1 MNLECKAMEVSVFPR
16 SDTPLMIALMSPGV
30 LKAMIFIGGMYLF
43 YLADRR
49 VAAKNNGWG
58 ILHTWVD
65 KIVSDGKKPKL
76 SSKQNLKN
84 ETMGQR
90 NIMSVLGILW
100 FGRRILSM
108 SYNSGKC

>member
-30 LKAMIFIGGMYLF
+30 LKAMIFMGGMYLF

-65 KIVSDGKKPKL
+65 KIVSDGKNQTL
-76 SSKQNLKN
+76 LEAELEESR
-84 ETMGQR
+84 QR
-90 NIMSVLGILW
+90 TKKHYERSRDPMV
-100 FGRRILSM
+100 RT
-108 SYNSGKC
+108 SYPEYVIQ